1 LDWLQKIGEDM
12 NGVMKEEGD
21 VSWGF
26 GGGRREELDVY
37 DQDTLFTFMKGGVL
51 MLRFCSPIGS

>member
-1 LDWLQKIGEDM
+1 M

-37 DQDTLFTFMKGGVL
+37 DRSLNFNTDLTVTSQ
-51 MLRFCSPIGS
+51 